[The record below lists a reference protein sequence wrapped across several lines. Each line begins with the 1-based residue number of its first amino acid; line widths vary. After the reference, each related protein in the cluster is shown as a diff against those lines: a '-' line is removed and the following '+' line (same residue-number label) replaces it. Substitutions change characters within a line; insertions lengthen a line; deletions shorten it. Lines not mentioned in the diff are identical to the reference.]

1 MFMSEKLLQ
10 NKEYMLDLCIRMAH
24 HSTAI
29 EGNTLTQ
36 DETASIILD
45 NFITSPVKEREFYE
59 VRNYKILL
67 PYFIEKLQEKVKID
81 AELIKFFHSLIMKD
95 LHEQAGKFKILQNA
109 IIGADFETAKPYLV
123 PVLLKELC
131 DNLYFRLENSKSEEE
146 KIQAIFKSHIDF
158 EKIHP
163 FSDGNGRTGRLLMV
177 YSCLEANTMPI
188 IIPKD
193 KKDFYISYLRK
204 AKVDEDCINF
214 IKNIQAQERE
224 RYMKFTQSESKTHKK
239 RKKQ

>member
-131 DNLYFRLENSKSEEE
+131 DNLYFRL
-146 KIQAIFKSHIDF
+146 
-158 EKIHP
+158 
-163 FSDGNGRTGRLLMV
+163 V
-177 YSCLEANTMPI
+177 